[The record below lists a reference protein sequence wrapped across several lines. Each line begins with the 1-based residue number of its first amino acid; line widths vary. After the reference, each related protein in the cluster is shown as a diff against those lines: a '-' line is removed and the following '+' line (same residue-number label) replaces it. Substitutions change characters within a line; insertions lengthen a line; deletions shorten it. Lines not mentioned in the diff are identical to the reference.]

1 MDFGRMQRLCG
12 LPLESI
18 MQNGNG
24 ESHCC
29 RRGEGGEVGTGID
42 REDIKFVTF
51 FIYYQEVFAAGRYA
65 RRNGYSMSIHF
76 RLVLFFSPRVQRGNG
91 CETGSDCT
99 ARR

>member
-1 MDFGRMQRLCG
+1 MDFGRMQGLCG

-24 ESHCC
+24 DSHCC
-29 RRGEGGEVGTGID
+29 RRGEGVEVETGID
-42 REDIKFVTF
+42 REDNKFVKF
-51 FIYYQEVFAAGRYA
+51 LRHFQEVFATGRHA
-65 RRNGYSMSIHF
+65 CRIGYSMSIQF